1 MNEIFSR
8 IEAVFGSEIE
18 VPAVPTGMDPTE
30 WHARLEL
37 AATYRMVEHFGWTSV
52 VYNHIT
58 LRVPG
63 TNEFLIN
70 PFGLRY
76 DEITAGNLVRVT
88 IDGDKAELYVYCIS
102 IHYKESAKSSKKGK
116 TREYVGTYD
125 IHLLNS
131 ASGWR
136 IDKFKFNLKYST
148 GNLTLE

>member
-1 MNEIFSR
+1 MRNQFTEREQIIETVNKLFVYTDNQEWTKLQEEVFTANIELDMVSMGAEKPEHVSSREICNRWEKAFEDLDAIHHQAS
-8 IEAVFGSEIE
+8 
-18 VPAVPTGMDPTE
+18 
-30 WHARLEL
+30 
-37 AATYRMVEHFGWTSV
+37 
-52 VYNHIT
+52 NHI
-58 LRVPG
+58 
-63 TNEFLIN
+63 
-70 PFGLRY
+70 
-76 DEITAGNLVRVT
+76 VT

-102 IHYKESAKSSKKGK
+102 SHYKESAKSSKKGK